1 VFTSGKTFGEEVLN
15 GGEAPT
21 AFTAR
26 AMTYCDVFALEG
38 REIAEIASAFPVM
51 QTRLRVAG
59 CRGMMKD
66 AMVALEHAWR
76 QVLRGHRRSPEVPET
91 LHEDASLEDVA
102 VKRRADLIFEFAV
115 SLSDGGRADRP
126 RFPADLGG
134 AFRAAVAGRDAR
146 RAPGPG
152 TGTAPGT
159 DASATQILAAMARMQ
174 SAVEG
179 KIAALEARLG

>member
-1 VFTSGKTFGEEVLN
+1 
-15 GGEAPT
+15 
-21 AFTAR
+21 
-26 AMTYCDVFALEG
+26 M
-38 REIAEIASAFPVM
+38 
-51 QTRLRVAG
+51 
-59 CRGMMKD
+59 
-66 AMVALEHAWR
+66 
-76 QVLRGHRRSPEVPET
+76 
-91 LHEDASLEDVA
+91 
-102 VKRRADLIFEFAV
+102 